1 MATSLKGAATAT
13 IALKE
18 GPYVAV
24 SAEDGSMTPPDAGFG
39 LYVHDVRFLS
49 AFEVRVAGVA
59 PLLLSASDRET
70 YVATMQLV
78 NPPLRLPDGRTV
90 AQQALS
96 IRRARFIDGG
106 LRERIGLLNS
116 GPATVPLELSIELD
130 ADFGDMFAVRGY
142 RPSPP
147 GAESAPTMVVS
158 RRPAA
163 GAVHV

>member
-70 YVATMQLV
+70 YVATMHLL
-78 NPPLRLPDGRTV
+78 NPPPPRAGR
-90 AQQALS
+90 
-96 IRRARFIDGG
+96 GG
-106 LRERIGLLNS
+106 G
-116 GPATVPLELSIELD
+116 GPAASC
-130 ADFGDMFAVRGY
+130 
-142 RPSPP
+142 SPP
-147 GAESAPTMVVS
+147 PERTGCCA
-158 RRPAA
+158 RR
-163 GAVHV
+163 G